1 MLPNHILKTFIFV
14 SPKTGPAPLNVAE
27 YERYA
32 ADTLSRNAHGY
43 YASGSNDMITL
54 RENRDAYSRL
64 RLMPKILVDV
74 SSVSTGTNLILLSF
88 EMNCRLQGIQN
99 VPTSLYNILSP
110 DASLDQLTES
120 DISMTSTIISD
131 FAIDNSN
138 SFCSRKAHLLT

>member
-1 MLPNHILKTFIFV
+1 MGEDTRSPRTVV
-14 SPKTGPAPLNVAE
+14 SDNRRRWSE
-27 YERYA
+27 EERDVYVRRCA
-32 ADTLSRNAHGY
+32 FRLQKLFELSIAK
-43 YASGSNDMITL
+43 SDMITL

-74 SSVSTGTNLILLSF
+74 SSVSTGTNLILLSS
-88 EMNCRLQGIQN
+88 EMNYRLQGIQN
-99 VPTSLYNILSP
+99 VPTSLYNIFSP